1 MSISAGDTATVSVTA
16 HSSTSGAATIKNLSN
31 GQLQQV
37 ELSSDYALCRQNAE
51 WIVEN
56 PADQYGDLLPFANF
70 GRVTFYDATAS
81 GRGAYSP
88 HGANIAIIQQD
99 DDTLT
104 SVSTDGSSVT
114 ITYV

>member
-51 WIVEN
+51 WIVEIQRIN
-56 PADQYGDLLPFANF
+56 TGTYFLLP
-70 GRVTFYDATAS
+70 
-81 GRGAYSP
+81 
-88 HGANIAIIQQD
+88 
-99 DDTLT
+99 TLA
-104 SVSTDGSSVT
+104 G
-114 ITYV
+114 